1 MADIDYDL
9 GLEVWENVRGMAP
22 DAAAVAQA
30 LAPLGEE
37 VVHGTGATAVGDPHT
52 LVYFF
57 HDDGYVHV
65 AAVPDEEI
73 SPAMS
78 AALASAD
85 GMHYV
90 VGDPVSEDKWLGVMR
105 LMLALGAIE
114 FDEVDVIQSD
124 IMGKTLLTAEEAE
137 ELSYCW
143 DEYCEEPVEL
153 DRKWTRVVTL
163 RFGN

>member
-1 MADIDYDL
+1 MADIDYDVGL
-9 GLEVWENVRGMAP
+9 GVWEKVRRIAA
-22 DAAAVAQA
+22 DAGAVAQA
-30 LAPLGEE
+30 LAPLGED
-37 VVHGTGATAVGDPHT
+37 VVHYSGAKAAGEPHT

-78 AALASAD
+78 AAIASAD

-90 VGDPVSEDKWLGVMR
+90 VGDQVSEEKWLGVMR

-124 IMGKTLLTAEEAE
+124 IMGKTLITGEEAE

-153 DRKWTRVVTL
+153 SRKWTRVVTL